1 MAALQTKTL
10 KGSADVGSPSK
21 AELNLFVNQNQ

>member
-21 AELNLFVNQNQ
+21 AELNLINQNQ